1 MSVRVNWD
9 DPEHTILLYTLG
21 STWTWDEL
29 YETVDVGVAMVT
41 TVPHV
46 VDVLVDFQNSSLP
59 PRAFAQFHRVAN
71 IPTPQTNHIVIG
83 GGGTLFLSLFN
94 LFKLVVGDAANK
106 YSWVS
111 DLDKARVTLAKHRV
125 LLET

>member
-21 STWTWDEL
+21 CSWTWDEI
-29 YETVDVGVAMVT
+29 YETVDVGVAMIT

-46 VDVLVDFQNSSLP
+46 VDVLVDIQNGSLP
-59 PRAFAQFHRVAN
+59 PRAIAQFQRIAS
-71 IPTPQTNHIVIG
+71 IPAPQTNLIVIA

-94 LFKLVVGDAANK
+94 LFKLMMGNSANK
-106 YSWVS
+106 YFWVS
-111 DLDKARVTLAKHRV
+111 DLNKARATLTKQRD
-125 LLET
+125 LLKI